1 MQTFQGKT
9 TWYHVTNPTQEDV
22 QFLTKEFSL
31 PPETA
36 EEIKLPSTRQKVHKE
51 SESLY
56 AVIKFPLYDSKK
68 RTSKAVEIDFL
79 VNQTSIATVS
89 YQKIS
94 PLDDIVK
101 QCETLEGFRNNMTN
115 AGSAAIIQTV
125 LSALFAYGMR
135 ELSHIDHHISDATE
149 RVYAGKEKE
158 MIRAISLIK
167 RDVLDFRRILKPME
181 GILKELRD
189 AYWEL
194 FAGSRKVQFEN
205 VLGAYHDLF
214 DLTENHKDTIE
225 SLETTNQALL
235 ASRIGEVSQIL
246 AVAAFLLAP
255 FTIIGTMFQ
264 INTQFTPIVGM
275 PGDWWI
281 ILGIITAGCIALF
294 VYFKKRGWF

>member
-9 TWYHVTNPTQEDV
+9 TWHHVTGPTQEDV
-22 QFLTKEFSL
+22 QFLEKEFSL
-31 PPETA
+31 PPDTV
-36 EEIKLPSTRQKVHKE
+36 EELKAPSTRQKVHKE
-51 SESLY
+51 PDSLY
-56 AVIKFPLYDSKK
+56 VVIKFPLYDSKK
-68 RTSKAVEIDFL
+68 RTSKPVEIDFL
-79 VNQTSIATVS
+79 VNKTGIATVA
-89 YQKIS
+89 YQKIA
-94 PLDDIVK
+94 PLDEVIK
-101 QCETLEGFRNNMTN
+101 QCETLEGFRDGLTN
-115 AGSAAIIQTV
+115 AGSAVIIQTL
-125 LSALFAYGMR
+125 LSALFTYGMR
-135 ELSHIDHHISDATE
+135 ELSHIDRHISDATE

-181 GILKELRD
+181 GTLKEMRD

-194 FAGSRKVQFEN
+194 FAGSRKAQFEN

-235 ASRIGEVSQIL
+235 ASKIGQVSQIL

-264 INTQFTPIVGM
+264 INTQFTPIIGM
-275 PGDWWI
+275 IGDWWI
-281 ILGIITAGCIALF
+281 VLGIILAGCIALYL
-294 VYFKKRGWF
+294 YFKKRGWF

>member
-9 TWYHVTNPTQEDV
+9 TWYHATNPTQEDV
-22 QFLTKEFSL
+22 QFLIKEFSM
-31 PPETA
+31 PSETA
-36 EEIKLPSTRQKVHKE
+36 EELKMPSTRQKVHKE
-51 SESLY
+51 PDSLY

-68 RTSKAVEIDFL
+68 RTSKPVEIDFL
-79 VNQTSIATVS
+79 VNRTSIATVS
-89 YQKIS
+89 YQKIA
-94 PLDDIVK
+94 PLDEILK
-101 QCETLEGFRNNMTN
+101 QSETLEGFRNNLTN

-125 LSALFAYGMR
+125 LAALFTYGMR
-135 ELSHIDHHISDATE
+135 ELTHIDRHISEATE
-149 RVYAGKEKE
+149 RVYTGKEKE
-158 MIRAISLIK
+158 MIRTISLIK

-181 GILKELRD
+181 GTLKEMRD

-194 FAGSRKVQFEN
+194 FSGSRKAQFEN

-235 ASRIGEVSQIL
+235 ASKIGQVSQIL

-255 FTIIGTMFQ
+255 FTIIGTLFQ

-281 ILGIITAGCIALF
+281 VLGITLAGCMALY